1 MYSPFDFGRM
11 LRHPRV
17 SAYTCAM
24 RRAIRPGD
32 VVLDIG
38 TGTGFFAMQAARL
51 GARKV
56 YAVEPIAAAARLAR
70 ATIEDNGLS
79 STIEV
84 VEGLSTALTFPEQA
98 DVIVADLRGR
108 LPLYGQNLASLA
120 DARAR
125 LLAPGGRMLP
135 LRDHIYVTAFSS
147 PALYDNLLGGYR
159 HEGFDLRACREAV
172 THCMLNDDDVPLGQE
187 HLVAPPA
194 RVFSLTYGE
203 NPGRF
208 KGKVRLVASRAA
220 EVHGLVL
227 WFDAEIDETAGFS
240 SAPGSPLDV
249 YGRVAM
255 VWDPPVAVEAGEP
268 LTVEVLAHAMKD
280 DYAFSLVTEV
290 KGALVRQSQVMV
302 AEGLD
307 RR

>member
-17 SAYTCAM
+17 AAYTDAM

-38 TGTGFFAMQAARL
+38 TGTGFFSLLAARM

-56 YAVEPIAAAARLAR
+56 YAVEPIKAAARLAR
-70 ATIEDNGLS
+70 TTIADNGLS
-79 STIEV
+79 DVITV
-84 VEGLSTALTFPEQA
+84 VEGMSTELTFEEKA
-98 DVIVADLRGR
+98 DVVVADLRGR
-108 LPLYGQNLASLA
+108 LPIFGGNLKSLA

-125 LLAPGGRMLP
+125 LLAPGGRLLP
-135 LRDHIYVTAFSS
+135 LRDHVYVSAFSS
-147 PALYDNLLGGYR
+147 DALYENLLGGYR
-159 HEGFDLRACREAV
+159 QEGFDLRACREAV
-172 THCMLNDDDVPLGQE
+172 THCMLNDDDVPLTPE
-187 HLVAPPA
+187 NLVAPPE
-194 RVFSLTYGE
+194 RVFSLVYGE
-203 NPGRF
+203 DPGRF

-227 WFDAEIDETAGFS
+227 WFDAQIDETSGFS

-255 VWDPPVAVEAGEP
+255 VWDPPIRVEAGEP
-268 LTVEVLAHAMKD
+268 LVVEVLVQPMKD
-280 DYAFSLVTEV
+280 DYAWSVATEV
-290 KGALVRQSQVMV
+290 QGKLIRQSLVMV
-302 AEGLD
+302 ADGLLA
-307 RR
+307 R